1 VGGAIVMRAQVGLS
15 GNQIGRL
22 YGANVIEEWTR
33 DRTANTPGLGADDR
47 IVDIYWNAS
56 TWSPYQVV
64 LFETELR
71 GRVPR
76 E

>member
-1 VGGAIVMRAQVGLS
+1 MRAQTDLS
-15 GNQIGRL
+15 GNKIGRL

-33 DRTANTPGLGADDR
+33 DRTAETSGLPEGEHVAD
-47 IVDIYWNAS
+47 VYWNVS

-71 GRVPR
+71 GRMIP
-76 E
+76 